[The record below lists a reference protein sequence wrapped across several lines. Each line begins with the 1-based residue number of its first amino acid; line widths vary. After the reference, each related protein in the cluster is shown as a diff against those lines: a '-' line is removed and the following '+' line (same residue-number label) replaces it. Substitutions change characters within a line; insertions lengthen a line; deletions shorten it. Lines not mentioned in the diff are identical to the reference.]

1 MKKFSLIKIVSL
13 LLIASLFFS
22 LSGCS
27 LKKTEESSANKGDIK
42 KYHEEISEVCQ
53 SISNLKKSEDYV
65 NKDVDAKTDMVLKE
79 IKRLAKDKK
88 IKSDSIYCDEKNHV
102 ITFEYSDGT
111 LGCDIVG
118 GFDKDTN
125 FPGEPSEVIMN
136 DRVYPAS
143 GEGRKTN
150 ALILETNTLD
160 GFKKGFLKCREIA
173 EKWSKAG
180 INTKI
185 DETVTLDDIANLKGY
200 EFVYFHMH
208 GFYGRYSLKSFDYL
222 PCVCLTQMM
231 DNELFVKYYD
241 DLHANKAVGIA
252 TDDTVFITPYFFK
265 THYSSGSLSD
275 TIFYFGTCQQMGANG
290 SKKVFTLFEALGDLS
305 VSACVAYYNSV
316 LTLYD
321 LELVDT
327 FMGNLI
333 LGKTAKKSLEDAQA
347 DLGYYDVDWYNK
359 NALGP
364 CSEHEKAYAMLLSAK
379 NATLK
384 WEGEASETTIPTSET
399 PETTGTSE
407 SSSGEASNT
416 TSAAKVTVK
425 VTDAVKKKVKYGD
438 SKTYYRI
445 PKVAISGKKMDSVNS
460 KIKKELSKAYSSDW
474 YEMGYQYYIDDK
486 IVSIIVQ
493 IESTEVGTDF
503 ACKAYNI
510 SIETGKLISDGDVL
524 KLYGTTKSK
533 FFSSV
538 KKCINK
544 FGGGTKE
551 ASNKERKYCIKKN
564 LKRASY
570 KYVDPYINKNGHLC
584 FVGNFYWMNL
594 EEGDYNKSKFAFD
607 TTTNKEIVNPG
618 GLHDEFRKKYK

>member
-27 LKKTEESSANKGDIK
+27 LKKTEESSANEGDIK

-79 IKRLAKDKK
+79 IKKLAKDKK

-125 FPGEPSEVIMN
+125 FPGEPSKVIMN

-364 CSEHEKAYAMLLSAK
+364 CPEREKAYAMLLSAK

-384 WEGEASETTIPTSET
+384 WEGEVTATPTPTPEPSYSSELPGTSETTVPVVR
-399 PETTGTSE
+399 P
-407 SSSGEASNT
+407 
-416 TSAAKVTVK
+416 TVK
-425 VTDAVKKKVKYGD
+425 VSDAVKKKVKNGD
-438 SKTYYRI
+438 SKQYYRI
-445 PKVAISGKKMDSVNS
+445 PKVTISGKNMNSVNK
-460 KIKKELSKAYSSDW
+460 KIKKTLAKAYSNDW
-474 YEMGYQYYIDDK
+474 YEMGYSSYIDDK
-486 IVSIIVQ
+486 IVSIVVQ
-493 IESTEVGTDF
+493 VQHTNWGTEFDCRAF
-503 ACKAYNI
+503 NI
-510 SIETGKLISDGDVL
+510 SVATGKLISDGAVL
-524 KLYGTTKSK
+524 KLYGTSKSK
-533 FFSSV
+533 FISAV
-538 KKCINK
+538 KKSIKK
-544 FGGGTKE
+544 FGGGTSE
-551 ASNKERKYCIKKN
+551 ASNKERKTCIKKN

-584 FVGNFYWMNL
+584 FVGNFYWMNI
-594 EEGDYNKSKFAFD
+594 EAGDYNKSRFAFD
-607 TTTNKEIVNPG
+607 TKTNKEIYDPG
-618 GLHDEFRKKYK
+618 GL